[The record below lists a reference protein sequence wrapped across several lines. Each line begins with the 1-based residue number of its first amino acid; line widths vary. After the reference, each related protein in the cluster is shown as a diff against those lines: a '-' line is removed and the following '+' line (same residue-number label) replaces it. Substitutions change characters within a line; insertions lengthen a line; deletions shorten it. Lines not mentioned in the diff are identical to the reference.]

1 MSIPL
6 DQSISQALEE
16 VLRVQETADAIPLG
30 HSVPKCDL
38 AVDEDRFPDIWA
50 TTVVRRGLNHAVECI
65 EAACALVL
73 NGEWTNP
80 QFALLRAAY
89 ESAGAA
95 TWLLAPDDVD
105 TRLARLIWQHRDSWH
120 YAEKAYSGT
129 PLEVEEQV
137 ERQQWATDAAAKL
150 RINLRNGD
158 PGGFQK
164 LISSIDDLPQ
174 HPQSLLTAWRLCS
187 GVSHAKTWALRE
199 ITTEVRSTQLYEH
212 GHLIQVKPNREL
224 FLTQLQVARRMV
236 QRVGALYRIRTT
248 PRPHGLSM
256 RLVPRDNEGNEVHGK
271 DA

>member
-1 MSIPL
+1 M
-6 DQSISQALEE
+6 
-16 VLRVQETADAIPLG
+16 
-30 HSVPKCDL
+30 
-38 AVDEDRFPDIWA
+38 
-50 TTVVRRGLNHAVECI
+50 ECI

-73 NGEWTNP
+73 NGGVDKPP

-95 TWLLAPDDVD
+95 TWLLAPRRCRYPAGTLDLA
-105 TRLARLIWQHRDSWH
+105 TPRLVALRREGIQRNASRSRG
-120 YAEKAYSGT
+120 AGG
-129 PLEVEEQV
+129 
-137 ERQQWATDAAAKL
+137 AAAVGNRRCSETSDQFKK
-150 RINLRNGD
+150 RRP

-236 QRVGALYRIRTT
+236 QRVGGSVSHQDDPPTTTRVVDEVGTARQRGKRSTRQGRMTALAATT
-248 PRPHGLSM
+248 RRAP
-256 RLVPRDNEGNEVHGK
+256 
-271 DA
+271 